1 VRGPNQ
7 ILFDAVSGRDSFSR
21 KHKTLTKI
29 RLTPYSVEDLDLELE
44 FGLSIMQTGRILR
57 LIEEAYRQDALLCA
71 KQLTLLCNIT
81 PTSLRGRL
89 AGLRREGIWAP
100 VAGLSRADREQGGE
114 LRSAWSLA
122 RYLDGAPLVEVRQT
136 AALSRE
142 AFRHLWSRFS
152 HVAHLILNGGFRQG
166 DPEEEAWAAIA
177 QAVPKKTLLSMLED
191 PGIPPSLGDWA
202 SFKNELLVDFSLSPV
217 KVTAIRDIAGEM
229 LGALADSRPDGDVVY
244 WAVSST
250 EPAGKP
256 LDACRLAP
264 VSLTLYDIQDV
275 PAPDVDCDI
284 NRLSDIKFR
293 KVLRYATQAK
303 YAGGYLTYADL
314 GHLLGIHPEA
324 ISRLV
329 RSNPT
334 VAVPL
339 RGAECDIGRGVT
351 HRQKIIQLY
360 LEMHTETEIVAR
372 TGHSYEAI
380 ENYIKEFAT
389 ILVLFERGLT
399 APLIRRVTGRSIKL
413 IYAYLELIEEYS
425 GPEYAF
431 RFHHLRR
438 VFQMHEDELK
448 KTQREVKR

>member
-1 VRGPNQ
+1 M
-7 ILFDAVSGRDSFSR
+7 
-21 KHKTLTKI
+21 
-29 RLTPYSVEDLDLELE
+29 ELE
-44 FGLSIMQTGRILR
+44 FGLSTMQAGRVLR
-57 LIEEAYRQDALLCA
+57 LIVEAYRQDALLCA
-71 KQLTLLCNIT
+71 KQLTMLCNIT

-89 AGLRREGIWAP
+89 AGLRREGMWVP
-100 VAGLSRADREQGGE
+100 VAGLSKADRERGGE
-114 LRSAWSLA
+114 LRSAWALA
-122 RYLDGAPLVEVRQT
+122 RYLDRMPLAEVRQR

-152 HVAHLILNGGFRQG
+152 HVTRSVLKGGFRQG
-166 DPEEEAWAAIA
+166 DPEEEAWAAI
-177 QAVPKKTLLSMLED
+177 VHDIPKKTLLPLLED
-191 PGIPPSLGDWA
+191 PGVPPSLGDWA
-202 SFKNELLVDFSLSPV
+202 SFKAELIADFAMSPV
-217 KVTAIRDIAGEM
+217 KVRAIRDIAGEM
-229 LGALADSRPDGDVVY
+229 LAALSDSRPDGEVVY
-244 WAVSST
+244 WAVGSA

-264 VSLTLYDIQDV
+264 VSLTFLDPDDV
-275 PAPDVDCDI
+275 PPPEVDRDI

-293 KVLRYATQAK
+293 KILRYATQAK

-314 GHLLGIHPEA
+314 SHLLGIHPEA

-329 RSNPT
+329 RSNPA

-360 LEMHTETEIVAR
+360 LEMHTETEIVSR

-380 ENYIKEFAT
+380 ENYIKEFAAV
-389 ILVLFERGLT
+389 LVLCERGLT

-413 IYAYLELIEEYS
+413 IYTYLELIEEYS

-438 VFQMHEDELK
+438 VFQMHEDDLK
-448 KTQREVKR
+448 KSLRGVKR